1 MCILNKIEKAKNMN
15 LKQRIKEPKFDDE
28 TFLMIIVA
36 ISAIM
41 FLTMGFMLYTLGQ
54 AGITQEMSIKQAAK
68 KFDQSIT
75 RTYEDFKQASE
86 DSPIRL

>member
-1 MCILNKIEKAKNMN
+1 MN
-15 LKQRIKEPKFDDE
+15 LKQRIKKPKFDDE
-28 TFLMIIVA
+28 TFLTIIVA

-41 FLTMGFMLYTLGQ
+41 FLTMGFMLYNLNR
-54 AGITQEMSIKQAAK
+54 AGITQEMSIKQAAN

-75 RTYEDFKQASE
+75 RTYEDLKQASE

>member
-1 MCILNKIEKAKNMN
+1 MN
-15 LKQRIKEPKFDDE
+15 LKQRINKLKFDDE
-28 TFLMIIVA
+28 TFLTIIVA

-41 FLTMGFMLYTLGQ
+41 FLTMSFMLYTLGR
-54 AGITQEMSIKQAAK
+54 AGITQEMSIKQASK

-75 RTYEDFKQASE
+75 RTYEDLKQASE

>member
-1 MCILNKIEKAKNMN
+1 MN
-15 LKQRIKEPKFDDE
+15 LKQRIKKLKFDDE
-28 TFLMIIVA
+28 TFLAIIVA

-54 AGITQEMSIKQAAK
+54 AGITQEMSIKQASK

>member
-1 MCILNKIEKAKNMN
+1 MT

-28 TFLMIIVA
+28 TFLTIIVA
-36 ISAIM
+36 ISTLM
-41 FLTMGFMLYTLGQ
+41 FLTIGFMLYTLGR
-54 AGITQEMSIKQAAK
+54 AGITQEMSIKQASN

-75 RTYEDFKQASE
+75 RTYEDLKQASE